1 MRVKIEEFFNLI
13 ENEGGT
19 YKVKTPS
26 GYKLIGNLYKK
37 QNKNCF
43 EIKLSNGLSLSG
55 SEDHLVEVDVNTTN
69 ETIEYVNDSFWI
81 KLKNINVGEFVYCED
96 NNIYEVTEKSEIGV
110 HNTYDLEVLDNERKY
125 ISNGIVSHNCGK
137 TAIVEG
143 LAKKIF
149 EGECPQN
156 LAGKRIVSLDMT
168 SIVAGT
174 KYRGQFEERMK
185 VIMEELYNNPDIII
199 FIDEIHTMIGAGN
212 ASGSMDASNIFKPA
226 LSRGE
231 LQCIGATTLEEYRK
245 NIEKDG
251 ALERRFQKVM
261 VDPSTKEETFQ
272 ILKNVKEKY
281 EDHHKVT
288 YTDDILWLCV
298 ELADRY
304 ITDREFP
311 DKAFDIIDEVGARSQ
326 VEIKLPEIIEDLKRQ
341 LQDIKEEK
349 VNVINSQKYEEAAN
363 LRDKER
369 KVLTDLEREKTE
381 FEKNRNQFK
390 REVTED
396 IVYDV
401 TSLMTKIPISKIST
415 DETEQL
421 KTLKENLFTKVI
433 GQDDAVGKISRAIQR
448 NKVGLNDPKKPIFS
462 GLLVGN
468 SGVGKTE
475 LAKQLAKHMFNS
487 EDALIRL
494 DMSEFSDKISTSK
507 LTGTSPGY
515 VGYEDGS
522 PFLNKIKN
530 KPYSV
535 ILLDEIEKAHPEI
548 FNVFLQ
554 MLDEGFLTD
563 SHGRKINF
571 KNCIILMTSN
581 VGTKVVQDFG
591 TGVGFSTI
599 SKTEKKEE
607 EIKSVLEKELFKK
620 FAPEFINR
628 FDEIIYFKDLNE
640 DDLLKIVELELEKVY
655 ERIKNIDFELE
666 VDASLKKHIIS
677 VGTDTRFGARILKRT
692 IQKWVDDAVTDKVI
706 SDNPEKG
713 SKFILSYNDK
723 DKKTEVKVKKPTKRK
738 NKIG

>member
-1 MRVKIEEFFNLI
+1 MIESADN
-13 ENEGGT
+13 NEKDKTKKPESGA
-19 YKVKTPS
+19 KTP
-26 GYKLIGNLYKK
+26 
-37 QNKNCF
+37 
-43 EIKLSNGLSLSG
+43 
-55 SEDHLVEVDVNTTN
+55 
-69 ETIEYVNDSFWI
+69 
-81 KLKNINVGEFVYCED
+81 
-96 NNIYEVTEKSEIGV
+96 
-110 HNTYDLEVLDNERKY
+110 VLDNFSRDLIKAAEEGKLDPIIGREQEINRIAQILSRRKKNNP
-125 ISNGIVSHNCGK
+125 IIIGEPGCGK

-149 EGECPQN
+149 EGDCPQN
-156 LAGKRIVSLDMT
+156 LVGKRIVSLDLT
-168 SIVAGT
+168 SVVAGT

-185 VIMEELYNNPDIII
+185 VIIEELYANPDIII

-231 LQCIGATTLEEYRK
+231 IQCIGATTLEEYRK

-251 ALERRFQKVM
+251 ALERRFQKVI
-261 VDPSTKEETFQ
+261 VDPSTKEETLE
-272 ILKNVKEKY
+272 ILKQSKDRYEK
-281 EDHHKVT
+281 HHKVK
-288 YTDDILWLCV
+288 YNEDILKLCV

-326 VEIKLPEIIEDLKRQ
+326 VEIKLPEVIEKLKKEAQ
-341 LQDIKEEK
+341 EIKSLKIE
-349 VNVINSQKYEEAAN
+349 VINKQKYEEAAN
-363 LRDKER
+363 LRDRER
-369 KVLTDLEREKTE
+369 KVLSELQKEKE
-381 FEKNRNQFK
+381 NFEKNRDLYRK
-390 REVTED
+390 EVTED

-401 TSLMTKIPISKIST
+401 TSLMTKIPINKITT
-415 DETEQL
+415 DESIQL
-421 KTLKENLFTKVI
+421 ASLNEVLNSKVI
-433 GQDDAVGKISRAIQR
+433 GQNEAVSKIARAIQR

-462 GLLVGN
+462 GLLIGN

-494 DMSEFSDKISTSK
+494 DMSEFSDKVATSK

-563 SHGRKINF
+563 GHGRKINF

-581 VGTKVVQDFG
+581 VGTRVVQQFG
-591 TGVGFSTI
+591 TGVGFST
-599 SKTEKKEE
+599 SHKEETKDE
-607 EIKSVLEKELFKK
+607 EIKSLLEKELFKK

-628 FDEIIYFKDLNE
+628 FDDIVYFKDLND
-640 DDLLKIVELELEKVY
+640 DDLMKILNLELEKLYSRVL
-655 ERIKNIDFELE
+655 NLE
-666 VDASLKKHIIS
+666 YNVQVEDSLKNHLIK
-677 VGTDTRFGARILKRT
+677 VGADTRFGARILKRT
-692 IQKWVDDAVTDKVI
+692 VQKWIDDAITEKI
-706 SDNPEKG
+706 LLDNPEKN
-713 SKFILSYNDK
+713 STFVLSFDEKNN
-723 DKKTEVKVKKPTKRK
+723 KTEVKLKKPTKRK
-738 NKIG
+738 K

>member
-1 MRVKIEEFFNLI
+1 MIESADN
-13 ENEGGT
+13 NEKDKAKKPETGA
-19 YKVKTPS
+19 KTP
-26 GYKLIGNLYKK
+26 
-37 QNKNCF
+37 
-43 EIKLSNGLSLSG
+43 
-55 SEDHLVEVDVNTTN
+55 
-69 ETIEYVNDSFWI
+69 
-81 KLKNINVGEFVYCED
+81 
-96 NNIYEVTEKSEIGV
+96 
-110 HNTYDLEVLDNERKY
+110 VLDNFSRDLIKVAEEGKLDPIIGREQEINRIAQILSRRKKNNP
-125 ISNGIVSHNCGK
+125 IIIGEPGCGK

-149 EGECPQN
+149 EGDCPQN
-156 LAGKRIVSLDMT
+156 LVGKRIVSLDLT
-168 SIVAGT
+168 SVVAGT

-185 VIMEELYNNPDIII
+185 VIIEELYANPDIII

-212 ASGSMDASNIFKPA
+212 TSGSMDASNIFKPA

-231 LQCIGATTLEEYRK
+231 IQCIGATTLEEYRK

-251 ALERRFQKVM
+251 ALERRFQKVV
-261 VDPSTKEETFQ
+261 VDPSTKEETLE
-272 ILKNVKEKY
+272 ILKQSKDRYEK
-281 EDHHKVT
+281 HHKVK
-288 YTDDILWLCV
+288 YSEDILKLCV

-326 VEIKLPEIIEDLKRQ
+326 VEIKLPEVIEKLKKEAQ
-341 LQDIKEEK
+341 EIKSLKIE
-349 VNVINSQKYEEAAN
+349 VINKQKYEEAAD
-363 LRDKER
+363 LRDRER
-369 KVLTDLEREKTE
+369 KVLGELQKEKE
-381 FEKNRNQFK
+381 NFEKNRDLYRK
-390 REVTED
+390 EVTED

-401 TSLMTKIPISKIST
+401 TSLMTKIPINKITT
-415 DETEQL
+415 DESIQL
-421 KTLKENLFTKVI
+421 ASLNEVLNSKVI
-433 GQDDAVGKISRAIQR
+433 GQNEAVSKIARAIQR

-462 GLLVGN
+462 GLLIGN

-494 DMSEFSDKISTSK
+494 DMSEFSDKVATSK

-563 SHGRKINF
+563 GHGRKINF

-581 VGTKVVQDFG
+581 VGTRVVQQFG
-591 TGVGFSTI
+591 TGVGFST
-599 SKTEKKEE
+599 SHKEETKDE
-607 EIKSVLEKELFKK
+607 EIKSLLEKELFKK

-628 FDEIIYFKDLNE
+628 FDDIVYFKDLND
-640 DDLLKIVELELEKVY
+640 DDLMKILNLELEKLYGRVL
-655 ERIKNIDFELE
+655 NLE
-666 VDASLKKHIIS
+666 YNVQVEDSLKNHLIK

-692 IQKWVDDAVTDKVI
+692 VQKWIDDAITEKI
-706 SDNPEKG
+706 LSDNPEKN
-713 SKFILSYNDK
+713 STFVLSFDEKNI
-723 DKKTEVKVKKPTKRK
+723 KTEVKIKKPTKRK
-738 NKIG
+738 K

>member
-1 MRVKIEEFFNLI
+1 MIESVDGSEKSKKQQD
-13 ENEGGT
+13 GSS
-19 YKVKTPS
+19 KTP
-26 GYKLIGNLYKK
+26 
-37 QNKNCF
+37 
-43 EIKLSNGLSLSG
+43 
-55 SEDHLVEVDVNTTN
+55 
-69 ETIEYVNDSFWI
+69 
-81 KLKNINVGEFVYCED
+81 
-96 NNIYEVTEKSEIGV
+96 
-110 HNTYDLEVLDNERKY
+110 VLDNFSRDLIKLAQDGKLDPVVGREDEINRIAQILSRRKKNNP
-125 ISNGIVSHNCGK
+125 IILGEPGCGK

-149 EGECPQN
+149 EGDCPQN
-156 LAGKRIVSLDMT
+156 LTGKRIVSLDMT
-168 SIVAGT
+168 SVVAGT

-185 VIMEELYNNPDIII
+185 VIMEELYANPDIII

-212 ASGSMDASNIFKPA
+212 SSGSMDASNIFKPA

-261 VDPSTKEETFQ
+261 VDPSSKEETFE
-272 ILKNVKEKY
+272 ILQNSKERY
-281 EDHHKVT
+281 EDHHKVK
-288 YTDDILWLCV
+288 YSDEILRLCV

-326 VEIKLPEIIEDLKRQ
+326 VEIKLPEIIEQLKKQAQEIREDK
-341 LQDIKEEK
+341 LR
-349 VNVINSQKYEEAAN
+349 VINSQKYEEAAS

-369 KVLTDLEREKTE
+369 KVLAELDKEKAE
-381 FEKNRNQFK
+381 FEKNRNLFK
-390 REVTED
+390 KEVTED
-396 IVYDV
+396 VVYDV
-401 TSLMTKIPISKIST
+401 VSLMTKIPINKIST

-421 KTLKENLFTKVI
+421 KTLKDNLTTKVI
-433 GQDDAVGKISRAIQR
+433 GQDEAVAKIARAIQR
-448 NKVGLNDPKKPIFS
+448 NRVGLNDPKKPIFS
-462 GLLVGN
+462 GLLIGN

-494 DMSEFSDKISTSK
+494 DMSEFSDKVATSK

-563 SHGRKINF
+563 GHGRKINF
-571 KNCIILMTSN
+571 KNTIILMTSN
-581 VGTKVVQDFG
+581 VGTRAVQQFG
-591 TGVGFSTI
+591 TGVGFSTTTKI
-599 SKTEKKEE
+599 GQKDE
-607 EIKSVLEKELFKK
+607 EIKSLLEKELFKK
-620 FAPEFINR
+620 FVPEFINR
-628 FDEIIYFKDLNE
+628 FDDIIYFKDLDDN
-640 DDLLKIVELELEKVY
+640 DLLKIVDLELEKLY
-655 ERIKNIDFELE
+655 KRIEGSEFGVE
-666 VDASLKKHIIS
+666 VEESLKKHLIKS
-677 VGTDTRFGARILKRT
+677 STDNRFGARILKRT
-692 IQKWVDDAVTDKVI
+692 IQKWIDDTITEKI
-706 SDNPEKG
+706 LSDNPEKG
-713 SKFILSYNDK
+713 SKFILSYNEK
-723 DKKTEVKVKKPTKRK
+723 DNKTEVKTKKPTKRK
-738 NKIG
+738 TK

>member
-1 MRVKIEEFFNLI
+1 MIDSADG
-13 ENEGGT
+13 NEKPKNKT
-19 YKVKTPS
+19 QDSSSKTP
-26 GYKLIGNLYKK
+26 
-37 QNKNCF
+37 
-43 EIKLSNGLSLSG
+43 
-55 SEDHLVEVDVNTTN
+55 
-69 ETIEYVNDSFWI
+69 
-81 KLKNINVGEFVYCED
+81 
-96 NNIYEVTEKSEIGV
+96 
-110 HNTYDLEVLDNERKY
+110 VLDNFSRDLIKAAEEGKLDPVIGREDEINRIAQILSRRKKNNP
-125 ISNGIVSHNCGK
+125 IIIGEPGCGK

-149 EGECPQN
+149 EGDCPQN

-168 SIVAGT
+168 SVVAGT

-185 VIMEELYNNPDIII
+185 VIMEELYDHPDIIV

-212 ASGSMDASNIFKPA
+212 SSGSMDASNIFKPA

-251 ALERRFQKVM
+251 ALERRFQKVV
-261 VDPSTKEETFQ
+261 VDPSTKEETLQ
-272 ILKNVKEKY
+272 ILQNSKDRY
-281 EDHHKVT
+281 ENHHKVS
-288 YTDDILWLCV
+288 YSDDILKLCV

-326 VEIKLPEIIEDLKRQ
+326 VEIKLPEIIEELKKEAAK
-341 LQDIKEEK
+341 IKEEK
-349 VNVINSQKYEEAAN
+349 LDVINKQKYEEAAN

-369 KVLTDLEREKTE
+369 KVLAELENEKRKFEENRDLYR
-381 FEKNRNQFK
+381 

-396 IVYDV
+396 VVYDV
-401 TSLMTKIPISKIST
+401 VSLMTKIPINKITT
-415 DETEQL
+415 DETSQL
-421 KTLKENLFTKVI
+421 ITLKDTLSTRVI
-433 GQDDAVGKISRAIQR
+433 GQDDAVAKIARAIQR
-448 NKVGLNDPKKPIFS
+448 NRVGLNDPKKPIFS
-462 GLLVGN
+462 GLLIGN

-515 VGYEDGS
+515 VGYEEGS

-554 MLDEGFLTD
+554 MLDEGMLTD
-563 SHGRKINF
+563 GHGRKINF

-591 TGVGFSTI
+591 TGVGFST
-599 SKTEKKEE
+599 STKTERKDE
-607 EIKSVLEKELFKK
+607 EIKSLLEKELFKK

-628 FDEIIYFKDLNE
+628 FDDIVYFKDLNQG
-640 DDLLKIVELELEKVY
+640 DLLKIVDLELNKFY
-655 ERIKNIDFELE
+655 ERIEKLE
-666 VDASLKKHIIS
+666 YTVDVDDTLKKHLTE

-692 IQKWVDDAVTDKVI
+692 VQKWVDDAITEKI
-706 SDNPEKG
+706 LTDNPEKG
-713 SKFILSYNDK
+713 SKFILTYNDK
-723 DKKTEVKVKKPTKRK
+723 EKKTDVKIKKPTKRK
-738 NKIG
+738 TKNPS

>member
-1 MRVKIEEFFNLI
+1 MIESFDDSEKSKNKT
-13 ENEGGT
+13 NDT
-19 YKVKTPS
+19 KTKTP
-26 GYKLIGNLYKK
+26 
-37 QNKNCF
+37 
-43 EIKLSNGLSLSG
+43 
-55 SEDHLVEVDVNTTN
+55 
-69 ETIEYVNDSFWI
+69 
-81 KLKNINVGEFVYCED
+81 
-96 NNIYEVTEKSEIGV
+96 
-110 HNTYDLEVLDNERKY
+110 VLDNFSRDLIKLAEEGKLDPVVGRENEIHRIAQILSRRKKNNP
-125 ISNGIVSHNCGK
+125 IILGEPGCGK

-149 EGECPQN
+149 EGDCPQN
-156 LAGKRIVSLDMT
+156 LSGKRIVSLDMT
-168 SIVAGT
+168 SVVAGT

-185 VIMEELYNNPDIII
+185 VIMEELYANPDIIV

-212 ASGSMDASNIFKPA
+212 SSGSMDASNIFKPA

-261 VDPSTKEETFQ
+261 VDPSTKEETLQ
-272 ILKNVKEKY
+272 ILTNVKDRY

-288 YTDDILWLCV
+288 YSDEILKLCV

-341 LQDIKEEK
+341 AQEIKDEK
-349 VNVINSQKYEEAAN
+349 VRVINSQRYEEAAN

-369 KVLTDLEREKTE
+369 KILNDLEREKSE
-381 FEKNRNQFK
+381 FEKNRNLFK
-390 REVTED
+390 REVTDD

-401 TSLMTKIPISKIST
+401 VSLMTKIPINKIST

-421 KTLKENLFTKVI
+421 KTLKETLSKKVI
-433 GQDDAVGKISRAIQR
+433 GQDDAVAKISRAIQR

-462 GLLVGN
+462 GLLIGN

-475 LAKQLAKHMFNS
+475 LAKQLAKHMFNT

-494 DMSEFSDKISTSK
+494 DMSEFSDKIATSK

-563 SHGRKINF
+563 GHGRKINF

-591 TGVGFSTI
+591 TGVGFSTN
-599 SKTEKKEE
+599 SKVEKKEE

-640 DDLLKIVELELEKVY
+640 SDLLQIVELELEKLY
-655 ERIKNIDFELE
+655 QRIEAIDFSVVVEE
-666 VDASLKKHIIS
+666 SLKKHLIN

-692 IQKWVDDAVTDKVI
+692 IQKWVDDEITDKI
-706 SDNPEKG
+706 LSDNPEKN
-713 SKFILSYNDK
+713 STFILSYDEK
-723 DKKTEVKVKKPTKRK
+723 DKKTEVKIKKPTKRK
-738 NKIG
+738 IKP

>member
-1 MRVKIEEFFNLI
+1 MIDSADG
-13 ENEGGT
+13 NEKPKNKTQDGSS
-19 YKVKTPS
+19 KTP
-26 GYKLIGNLYKK
+26 
-37 QNKNCF
+37 
-43 EIKLSNGLSLSG
+43 
-55 SEDHLVEVDVNTTN
+55 
-69 ETIEYVNDSFWI
+69 
-81 KLKNINVGEFVYCED
+81 
-96 NNIYEVTEKSEIGV
+96 
-110 HNTYDLEVLDNERKY
+110 VLDNFSRDLIKAAEEGKLDPVIGRENEINRIAQILSRRKKNNP
-125 ISNGIVSHNCGK
+125 IIIGEPGCGK

-149 EGECPQN
+149 EGDCPQN

-168 SIVAGT
+168 SVVAGT

-185 VIMEELYNNPDIII
+185 VIMEELYNHPDIIV

-212 ASGSMDASNIFKPA
+212 SSGSMDASNIFKPA

-251 ALERRFQKVM
+251 ALERRFQKVV
-261 VDPSTKEETFQ
+261 VDPSTKEETLQ
-272 ILKNVKEKY
+272 ILQNSKDRY
-281 EDHHKVT
+281 ENHHKVS
-288 YTDDILWLCV
+288 YSDDILKLCV

-326 VEIKLPEIIEDLKRQ
+326 VEIKLPEIIENLKKEAAK
-341 LQDIKEEK
+341 IKEEK
-349 VNVINSQKYEEAAN
+349 VDVINKQKYEEAAN

-369 KVLTDLEREKTE
+369 KILSELENEKQKFEQNRDLYR
-381 FEKNRNQFK
+381 

-396 IVYDV
+396 VVYDV
-401 TSLMTKIPISKIST
+401 VSLMTKIPINKIST
-415 DETEQL
+415 DETSQL
-421 KTLKENLFTKVI
+421 ITLKDTLSTRVI
-433 GQDDAVGKISRAIQR
+433 GQDDAVAKIARAIQR
-448 NKVGLNDPKKPIFS
+448 NRVGLNDPKKPIFS
-462 GLLVGN
+462 GLLIGN

-515 VGYEDGS
+515 VGYEEGS

-554 MLDEGFLTD
+554 MLDEGMLTD
-563 SHGRKINF
+563 GHGRKINF

-591 TGVGFSTI
+591 TGVGFST
-599 SKTEKKEE
+599 STKTERKDE
-607 EIKSVLEKELFKK
+607 EIKSLLEKELFKK

-628 FDEIIYFKDLNE
+628 FDDIVYFKDLNQ
-640 DDLLKIVELELEKVY
+640 DDLLKIVDLELNKFY
-655 ERIKNIDFELE
+655 ERIEKLE
-666 VDASLKKHIIS
+666 YSVDVDDTLKKHLIE

-692 IQKWVDDAVTDKVI
+692 VQKWVDDAITEKI
-706 SDNPEKG
+706 LTDNPEKG
-713 SKFILSYNDK
+713 SKFILTYNDK
-723 DKKTEVKVKKPTKRK
+723 EKKTDVKIKKPTKRK
-738 NKIG
+738 K

>member
-1 MRVKIEEFFNLI
+1 MIESFDDSEKSKNKT
-13 ENEGGT
+13 NDT
-19 YKVKTPS
+19 KSKTP
-26 GYKLIGNLYKK
+26 
-37 QNKNCF
+37 
-43 EIKLSNGLSLSG
+43 
-55 SEDHLVEVDVNTTN
+55 
-69 ETIEYVNDSFWI
+69 
-81 KLKNINVGEFVYCED
+81 
-96 NNIYEVTEKSEIGV
+96 
-110 HNTYDLEVLDNERKY
+110 VLDNFSRDLIKLAEEGKLDPVVGRENEINRIAQILSRRKKNNP
-125 ISNGIVSHNCGK
+125 IILGEPGCGK

-149 EGECPQN
+149 EGDCPQN
-156 LAGKRIVSLDMT
+156 LSGKRIVSLDMT
-168 SIVAGT
+168 SVVAGT

-185 VIMEELYNNPDIII
+185 VIMEELYANPDIIV

-212 ASGSMDASNIFKPA
+212 SSGSMDASNIFKPA

-261 VDPSTKEETFQ
+261 VDPSTKEETLQ
-272 ILKNVKEKY
+272 ILTNVKDRY

-288 YTDDILWLCV
+288 YSDDILKLCV

-341 LQDIKEEK
+341 AQEIKEEK
-349 VNVINSQKYEEAAN
+349 VRVINSQRYEEAAN

-369 KVLTDLEREKTE
+369 KILNDLEREKSE
-381 FEKNRNQFK
+381 FEKNRNLFK
-390 REVTED
+390 REVTDD

-401 TSLMTKIPISKIST
+401 VSLMTKIPISKIST

-421 KTLKENLFTKVI
+421 KTLKETLAKKVI
-433 GQDDAVGKISRAIQR
+433 GQEDAVAKISRAIQR

-462 GLLVGN
+462 GLLIGN

-475 LAKQLAKHMFNS
+475 LAKQLAKHMFNT

-494 DMSEFSDKISTSK
+494 DMSEFSDKIATSK

-563 SHGRKINF
+563 GHGRKINF

-591 TGVGFSTI
+591 TGVGFSTN
-599 SKTEKKEE
+599 SKVEKKEE

-640 DDLLKIVELELEKVY
+640 SDLLQIVELELEKLY
-655 ERIKNIDFELE
+655 QRIESIEFSVVVEE
-666 VDASLKKHIIS
+666 SLKKHLIN

-692 IQKWVDDAVTDKVI
+692 IQKWVDDAITDKI
-706 SDNPEKG
+706 LSDNPEKN
-713 SKFILSYNDK
+713 STFILSYDEKN
-723 DKKTEVKVKKPTKRK
+723 KKTEVKIKKPTKRK
-738 NKIG
+738 K

>member
-1 MRVKIEEFFNLI
+1 MIESFDDSEKSKNKT
-13 ENEGGT
+13 NDA
-19 YKVKTPS
+19 KSKTP
-26 GYKLIGNLYKK
+26 
-37 QNKNCF
+37 
-43 EIKLSNGLSLSG
+43 
-55 SEDHLVEVDVNTTN
+55 
-69 ETIEYVNDSFWI
+69 
-81 KLKNINVGEFVYCED
+81 
-96 NNIYEVTEKSEIGV
+96 
-110 HNTYDLEVLDNERKY
+110 VLDNFSRDLIKLAEEGKLDPVVGRENEIHRIAQILSRRKKNNP
-125 ISNGIVSHNCGK
+125 IILGEPGCGK

-149 EGECPQN
+149 EGDCPQN
-156 LAGKRIVSLDMT
+156 LSGKRIVSLDMT
-168 SIVAGT
+168 SVVAGT

-212 ASGSMDASNIFKPA
+212 SSGSMDASNIFKPA

-261 VDPSTKEETFQ
+261 VDPSTKEETLQ
-272 ILKNVKEKY
+272 ILTNVKDRY

-288 YTDDILWLCV
+288 YSDDILKLCV

-341 LQDIKEEK
+341 AQEIKEEK
-349 VNVINSQKYEEAAN
+349 VRVINSQRYEEAAN

-369 KVLTDLEREKTE
+369 KILNDLEREKSE
-381 FEKNRNQFK
+381 FEKNRNLFK
-390 REVTED
+390 REVTDD

-401 TSLMTKIPISKIST
+401 VSLMTKIPISKIST

-421 KTLKENLFTKVI
+421 KTLKETLSKKVI
-433 GQDDAVGKISRAIQR
+433 GQEDAVAKISRAIQR

-462 GLLVGN
+462 GLLIGN

-475 LAKQLAKHMFNS
+475 LAKQLAKHMFNT

-494 DMSEFSDKISTSK
+494 DMSEFSDKIATSK

-563 SHGRKINF
+563 GHGRKINF
-571 KNCIILMTSN
+571 KNCIILMT
-581 VGTKVVQDFG
+581 
-591 TGVGFSTI
+591 GVGFSTGTKI
-599 SKTEKKEE
+599 DKREE

-628 FDEIIYFKDLNE
+628 FDEIIYFKDLSE
-640 DDLLKIVELELEKVY
+640 TDLLKIVDLELEKVY
-655 ERIKNIDFELE
+655 KRIESIEFDLE
-666 VDASLKKHIIS
+666 VEESLKKHIIS

-692 IQKWVDDAVTDKVI
+692 IQKWVDDSVTEKI
-706 SDNPEKG
+706 LSDNPEKG
-713 SKFILSYNDK
+713 SKFILSYNET

-738 NKIG
+738 K

>member
-1 MRVKIEEFFNLI
+1 MIESADN
-13 ENEGGT
+13 NEKDKAKKPETGG
-19 YKVKTPS
+19 KTP
-26 GYKLIGNLYKK
+26 
-37 QNKNCF
+37 
-43 EIKLSNGLSLSG
+43 
-55 SEDHLVEVDVNTTN
+55 
-69 ETIEYVNDSFWI
+69 
-81 KLKNINVGEFVYCED
+81 
-96 NNIYEVTEKSEIGV
+96 
-110 HNTYDLEVLDNERKY
+110 VLDNFSRDLIKAAEEGKLDPIIGREQEINRIAQILSRRKKNNP
-125 ISNGIVSHNCGK
+125 IIIGEPGCGK

-149 EGECPQN
+149 EGDCPQN
-156 LAGKRIVSLDMT
+156 LVGKRIVSLDLT
-168 SIVAGT
+168 SVVAGT

-185 VIMEELYNNPDIII
+185 VIIEELYANPDIII

-231 LQCIGATTLEEYRK
+231 IQCIGATTLEEYRK

-251 ALERRFQKVM
+251 ALERRFQKVV
-261 VDPSTKEETFQ
+261 VDPSTKEETLE
-272 ILKNVKEKY
+272 ILKQSKDRYEK
-281 EDHHKVT
+281 HHKVK
-288 YTDDILWLCV
+288 YSEDILKLCV

-326 VEIKLPEIIEDLKRQ
+326 VEIKLPEVIEKLKKEAQ
-341 LQDIKEEK
+341 EIKSLKIE
-349 VNVINSQKYEEAAN
+349 VINKQKYEEAAD
-363 LRDKER
+363 LRDRER
-369 KVLTDLEREKTE
+369 KVLGELQKEKE
-381 FEKNRNQFK
+381 NFEKNRDLYRK
-390 REVTED
+390 EVTED

-401 TSLMTKIPISKIST
+401 TSLMTKIPINKITT
-415 DETEQL
+415 DESIQL
-421 KTLKENLFTKVI
+421 ASLNEVLNSKVI
-433 GQDDAVGKISRAIQR
+433 GQNEAVSKIARAIQR

-462 GLLVGN
+462 GLLIGN

-494 DMSEFSDKISTSK
+494 DMSEFSDKVATSK

-563 SHGRKINF
+563 GHGRKINF

-581 VGTKVVQDFG
+581 VGTRVVQQFG
-591 TGVGFSTI
+591 TGVGFST
-599 SKTEKKEE
+599 SHKEETKDE
-607 EIKSVLEKELFKK
+607 EIKSLLEKELFKK

-628 FDEIIYFKDLNE
+628 FDDIVYFKDLND
-640 DDLLKIVELELEKVY
+640 DDLMKILNLELEKLYSRVL
-655 ERIKNIDFELE
+655 NLE
-666 VDASLKKHIIS
+666 YNVQVEDSLKNHLIK

-692 IQKWVDDAVTDKVI
+692 VQKWIDDAITEKI
-706 SDNPEKG
+706 LSDNPEKN
-713 SKFILSYNDK
+713 STFVLSFDEKNI
-723 DKKTEVKVKKPTKRK
+723 KTEVKIKKPTKRK
-738 NKIG
+738 K

>member
-1 MRVKIEEFFNLI
+1 MIDSADSSDKSKPKSQDS
-13 ENEGGT
+13 GS
-19 YKVKTPS
+19 KTP
-26 GYKLIGNLYKK
+26 
-37 QNKNCF
+37 
-43 EIKLSNGLSLSG
+43 
-55 SEDHLVEVDVNTTN
+55 
-69 ETIEYVNDSFWI
+69 
-81 KLKNINVGEFVYCED
+81 
-96 NNIYEVTEKSEIGV
+96 
-110 HNTYDLEVLDNERKY
+110 VLDNFSRDLIKSAEEGKLDPVIGREGEINRIAQILSRRKKNNP
-125 ISNGIVSHNCGK
+125 IILGEPGCGK

-149 EGECPQN
+149 EGNCPQN
-156 LAGKRIVSLDMT
+156 LMGKRIVSLDLT
-168 SIVAGT
+168 SVVAGT

-251 ALERRFQKVM
+251 ALERRFQKVL
-261 VDPSTKEETFQ
+261 VDPSSKEETLQ
-272 ILKNVKEKY
+272 ILNQSKERY
-281 EDHHKVT
+281 ENFHKVI
-288 YTDDILWLCV
+288 YSDEILKLCV

-326 VEIKLPEIIEDLKRQ
+326 VEVKLPEVIENLKKEAAG
-341 LQDIKEEK
+341 IKDKKME
-349 VNVINSQKYEEAAN
+349 VINKQKYEEAAD

-369 KVLTDLEREKTE
+369 KILHELEKEKE
-381 FEKNRNQFK
+381 NFEKNRNLFK
-390 REVTED
+390 KEVTED
-396 IVYDV
+396 VVYDV
-401 TSLMTKIPISKIST
+401 VSLMTKIPIHKITT
-415 DETEQL
+415 DETEKL
-421 KTLKENLFTKVI
+421 INLNDNLSTKIV
-433 GQDDAVGKISRAIQR
+433 GQNEAVAKISRAIQR

-462 GLLVGN
+462 GLLIGN

-475 LAKQLAKHMFNS
+475 LAKQLAIHMFNT

-494 DMSEFSDKISTSK
+494 DMSEFSDKIATSK

-554 MLDEGFLTD
+554 LLDEGFLTD
-563 SHGRKINF
+563 GHGRKINF

-581 VGTKVVQDFG
+581 VGTRVVQDFG
-591 TGVGFSTI
+591 TGVGFNTSTKI
-599 SKTEKKEE
+599 ERKDD
-607 EIKSVLEKELFKK
+607 EIKALLEKELFKK

-628 FDEIIYFKDLNE
+628 FDDIVYFKDLNQ
-640 DDLLKIVELELEKVY
+640 DDLLKIVDLELNKFY
-655 ERIKNIDFELE
+655 ERIEKLEYTVE
-666 VDASLKKHIIS
+666 VDDTLKKHLIE

-692 IQKWVDDAVTDKVI
+692 VQKWVDDAITEKI
-706 SDNPEKG
+706 LTDNPEKN
-713 SKFILSYNDK
+713 SKFILTYNEK
-723 DKKTEVKVKKPTKRK
+723 DKKTDVKIKKPTKRK
-738 NKIG
+738 LKS

>member
-1 MRVKIEEFFNLI
+1 MIESADN
-13 ENEGGT
+13 NEKDKSKKPETGA
-19 YKVKTPS
+19 KTP
-26 GYKLIGNLYKK
+26 
-37 QNKNCF
+37 
-43 EIKLSNGLSLSG
+43 
-55 SEDHLVEVDVNTTN
+55 
-69 ETIEYVNDSFWI
+69 
-81 KLKNINVGEFVYCED
+81 
-96 NNIYEVTEKSEIGV
+96 
-110 HNTYDLEVLDNERKY
+110 VLDNFSRDLIKSAEEGKLDPIIGREQEINRIAQILSRRKKNNP
-125 ISNGIVSHNCGK
+125 IIIGEPGCGK

-149 EGECPQN
+149 EGDCPQN
-156 LAGKRIVSLDMT
+156 LVGKRIVSLDLT
-168 SIVAGT
+168 SVVAGT

-185 VIMEELYNNPDIII
+185 VIIEELYANPDIII

-212 ASGSMDASNIFKPA
+212 TSGSMDASNIFKPA

-251 ALERRFQKVM
+251 ALERRFQKVI
-261 VDPSTKEETFQ
+261 VDPSTKEETLE
-272 ILKNVKEKY
+272 ILKQSKDRYEK
-281 EDHHKVT
+281 HHKVK
-288 YTDDILWLCV
+288 YSEDILKLCV

-326 VEIKLPEIIEDLKRQ
+326 VEIKLPEIIEKLKKEAQ
-341 LQDIKEEK
+341 EIKSLKME
-349 VNVINSQKYEEAAN
+349 VINKQKYEEAAN
-363 LRDKER
+363 LRDRER
-369 KVLTDLEREKTE
+369 KVLSELQKEKE
-381 FEKNRNQFK
+381 NFEKNRDLYRK
-390 REVTED
+390 EVTED

-401 TSLMTKIPISKIST
+401 TSLMTKIPISKITT
-415 DETEQL
+415 DESIQL
-421 KTLKENLFTKVI
+421 ASLNEVLNTKVI
-433 GQDDAVGKISRAIQR
+433 GQNEAVSKIARAIQR

-462 GLLVGN
+462 GLLIGN

-487 EDALIRL
+487 EDAIIRL
-494 DMSEFSDKISTSK
+494 DMSEFSDKVATSK

-563 SHGRKINF
+563 GHGRKINF

-581 VGTKVVQDFG
+581 VGTRVVQQFG
-591 TGVGFSTI
+591 TGVGFST
-599 SKTEKKEE
+599 SHKEETKDE
-607 EIKSVLEKELFKK
+607 EIKSLLEKELFKK

-628 FDEIIYFKDLNE
+628 FDDIVYFKDLND
-640 DDLLKIVELELEKVY
+640 DDLMKILNLELEKLYSRVL
-655 ERIKNIDFELE
+655 NLE
-666 VDASLKKHIIS
+666 YNVQVEDSLKNHLIK

-692 IQKWVDDAVTDKVI
+692 VQKWIDDAITEKI
-706 SDNPEKG
+706 LSDNPEKN
-713 SKFILSYNDK
+713 STFVLSFDEKNN
-723 DKKTEVKVKKPTKRK
+723 KTEVKLKKPTKRK
-738 NKIG
+738 K

>member
-1 MRVKIEEFFNLI
+1 MIESADN
-13 ENEGGT
+13 NEKDKGKKTETTG
-19 YKVKTPS
+19 KTP
-26 GYKLIGNLYKK
+26 
-37 QNKNCF
+37 
-43 EIKLSNGLSLSG
+43 
-55 SEDHLVEVDVNTTN
+55 
-69 ETIEYVNDSFWI
+69 
-81 KLKNINVGEFVYCED
+81 
-96 NNIYEVTEKSEIGV
+96 
-110 HNTYDLEVLDNERKY
+110 VLDNFSRDLIKAAEEGKLDPIIGREQEINRIAQILSRRKKNNP
-125 ISNGIVSHNCGK
+125 IIIGEPGCGK

-149 EGECPQN
+149 EGDCPQN
-156 LAGKRIVSLDMT
+156 LVSKRIVSLDLT
-168 SIVAGT
+168 SVVAGT

-185 VIMEELYNNPDIII
+185 VIIEELYANPDIII

-231 LQCIGATTLEEYRK
+231 IQCIGATTLEEYRK

-251 ALERRFQKVM
+251 ALERRFQKVV
-261 VDPSTKEETFQ
+261 VDPSTKEETLE
-272 ILKNVKEKY
+272 ILKQSKDRYEK
-281 EDHHKVT
+281 HHKVR
-288 YTDDILWLCV
+288 YSEDILKLCV

-311 DKAFDIIDEVGARSQ
+311 DKAFDILDEVGARSQ
-326 VEIKLPEIIEDLKRQ
+326 VEIKLPESIEKLKKEAQ
-341 LQDIKEEK
+341 EIKEQKIE
-349 VNVINSQKYEEAAN
+349 VINKQRYEEAAN
-363 LRDKER
+363 LRDRER
-369 KVLTDLEREKTE
+369 KVLSELQKEKE
-381 FEKNRNQFK
+381 DFEKNRDLYRK
-390 REVTED
+390 EVTEE

-401 TSLMTKIPISKIST
+401 TSLMTKIPINKITT
-415 DETEQL
+415 DESIQL
-421 KTLKENLFTKVI
+421 ASLNEVLNTRVI
-433 GQDDAVGKISRAIQR
+433 GQNEAVSKIARAIQR

-462 GLLVGN
+462 GLLIGN

-563 SHGRKINF
+563 GHGRKINF

-581 VGTKVVQDFG
+581 VGTKVVQQFG
-591 TGVGFSTI
+591 TGVGFST
-599 SKTEKKEE
+599 SHKEETKDE
-607 EIKSVLEKELFKK
+607 EIKSLLEKELFKK

-628 FDEIIYFKDLNE
+628 FDDIVYFKDLN
-640 DDLLKIVELELEKVY
+640 DNDLMKILNLELEKLYTRVSNLEY
-655 ERIKNIDFELE
+655 NVE
-666 VDASLKKHIIS
+666 VDESLKNHLIK

-692 IQKWVDDAVTDKVI
+692 VQKWVDDAITEKVLSDKPDKN
-706 SDNPEKG
+706 ST
-713 SKFILSYNDK
+713 FLLSYDEKNN
-723 DKKTEVKVKKPTKRK
+723 KTEVKIKKPTKRK
-738 NKIG
+738 K

>member
-1 MRVKIEEFFNLI
+1 MIDSAD
-13 ENEGGT
+13 GT
-19 YKVKTPS
+19 EKPKNKNQDGSGKTP
-26 GYKLIGNLYKK
+26 
-37 QNKNCF
+37 
-43 EIKLSNGLSLSG
+43 
-55 SEDHLVEVDVNTTN
+55 
-69 ETIEYVNDSFWI
+69 
-81 KLKNINVGEFVYCED
+81 
-96 NNIYEVTEKSEIGV
+96 
-110 HNTYDLEVLDNERKY
+110 VLDNFSRDLIKLAEEGKLDPVIGREDEINRIAQILSRRKKNNP
-125 ISNGIVSHNCGK
+125 IILGEPGCGK

-149 EGECPQN
+149 EGDCPQN
-156 LAGKRIVSLDMT
+156 LANKRIVSLDMT

-185 VIMEELYNNPDIII
+185 VIIEELYANPDIII

-212 ASGSMDASNIFKPA
+212 SSGSMDASNIFKPA

-251 ALERRFQKVM
+251 ALERRFQKVI
-261 VDPSTKEETFQ
+261 VDPSTKEETLE
-272 ILKNVKEKY
+272 ILQNSKDRYEK
-281 EDHHKVT
+281 HHKVS
-288 YTDDILWLCV
+288 YSDDILKLCV

-326 VEIKLPEIIEDLKRQ
+326 VEIKLPEIIEDLKKQAQ
-341 LQDIKEEK
+341 LIKEEK
-349 VNVINSQKYEEAAN
+349 LDVINKQKYEEAAN

-369 KVLTDLEREKTE
+369 KILAYLAKEKE
-381 FEKNRNQFK
+381 NFENNRDQNK
-390 REVTED
+390 RVVTED
-396 IVYDV
+396 VVYDV
-401 TSLMTKIPISKIST
+401 VSLMTKIPINKITS
-415 DETEQL
+415 DETQQL
-421 KTLKENLFTKVI
+421 ITLKETLSTKVI
-433 GQDDAVGKISRAIQR
+433 GQEDAVAKISRSIQR
-448 NKVGLNDPKKPIFS
+448 NKVGLSDPKKPIFS
-462 GLLVGN
+462 GLLIGN

-494 DMSEFSDKISTSK
+494 DMSEFSDKIATSK

-563 SHGRKINF
+563 GHGRKINF

-581 VGTKVVQDFG
+581 VGTRVIQDFG
-591 TGVGFSTI
+591 TGLGFTTNTKI
-599 SKTEKKEE
+599 ERRED

-628 FDEIIYFKDLNE
+628 FDDIVYFKDLNE
-640 DDLLKIVELELEKVY
+640 EDLLKIVDLELNKFY
-655 ERIKNIDFELE
+655 ERIGQLDFQVE
-666 VDASLKKHIIS
+666 VDDTLKKHLTE

-692 IQKWVDDAVTDKVI
+692 VQKWVDDAITEKI
-706 SDNPEKG
+706 LTDNPEKG
-713 SKFILSYNDK
+713 STFILTYNEK
-723 DKKTEVKVKKPTKRK
+723 DKKTDVKIKKPTKRK
-738 NKIG
+738 LKQ

>member
-1 MRVKIEEFFNLI
+1 MIDSADSSDKSKPKSQDS
-13 ENEGGT
+13 GS
-19 YKVKTPS
+19 KTP
-26 GYKLIGNLYKK
+26 
-37 QNKNCF
+37 
-43 EIKLSNGLSLSG
+43 
-55 SEDHLVEVDVNTTN
+55 
-69 ETIEYVNDSFWI
+69 
-81 KLKNINVGEFVYCED
+81 
-96 NNIYEVTEKSEIGV
+96 
-110 HNTYDLEVLDNERKY
+110 VLDNFSRDLIKSAEEGKLDPVIGREGEINRIAQILSRRKKNNP
-125 ISNGIVSHNCGK
+125 IILGEPGCGK

-149 EGECPQN
+149 EGNCPQN
-156 LAGKRIVSLDMT
+156 LMGKRIVSLDLT
-168 SIVAGT
+168 SVVAGT

-251 ALERRFQKVM
+251 ALERRFQKVL
-261 VDPSTKEETFQ
+261 VDPSSKEETLQ
-272 ILKNVKEKY
+272 ILNQSKERY
-281 EDHHKVT
+281 ENFHKVI
-288 YTDDILWLCV
+288 YSDEILKLCV

-326 VEIKLPEIIEDLKRQ
+326 VEVKLPEVIENLKKEAAG
-341 LQDIKEEK
+341 IKDKKME
-349 VNVINSQKYEEAAN
+349 VINKQKYEEAAD
-363 LRDKER
+363 LRDMER
-369 KVLTDLEREKTE
+369 KILHELEKEKE
-381 FEKNRNQFK
+381 NFEKNRNLFK
-390 REVTED
+390 KEVTED
-396 IVYDV
+396 VVYDV
-401 TSLMTKIPISKIST
+401 VSLMTKIPIHKITT
-415 DETEQL
+415 DETEKL
-421 KTLKENLFTKVI
+421 INLNDNLSTKIV
-433 GQDDAVGKISRAIQR
+433 GQNEAVAKISRAIQR

-462 GLLVGN
+462 GLLIGN

-475 LAKQLAKHMFNS
+475 LAKQLAIHMFNT

-494 DMSEFSDKISTSK
+494 DMSEFSDKIATSK

-554 MLDEGFLTD
+554 LLDEGFLTD
-563 SHGRKINF
+563 GHGRKINF

-581 VGTKVVQDFG
+581 VGTRVVQDFG
-591 TGVGFSTI
+591 TGVGFNTSTKI
-599 SKTEKKEE
+599 ERKDD
-607 EIKSVLEKELFKK
+607 EIKALLEKELFKK

-628 FDEIIYFKDLNE
+628 FDDIVYFKDLNQ
-640 DDLLKIVELELEKVY
+640 DDLLKIVDLELNKFY
-655 ERIKNIDFELE
+655 ERIEKLEYTVE
-666 VDASLKKHIIS
+666 VDDTLKKHLIE

-692 IQKWVDDAVTDKVI
+692 VQKWVDDAITEKI
-706 SDNPEKG
+706 LTDNPEKN
-713 SKFILSYNDK
+713 SKFILTYNEK
-723 DKKTEVKVKKPTKRK
+723 DKKTDVKIKKPIKRK
-738 NKIG
+738 TKNPS

>member
-1 MRVKIEEFFNLI
+1 MIDSADG
-13 ENEGGT
+13 NEKPKNKT
-19 YKVKTPS
+19 QDSSSKTP
-26 GYKLIGNLYKK
+26 
-37 QNKNCF
+37 
-43 EIKLSNGLSLSG
+43 
-55 SEDHLVEVDVNTTN
+55 
-69 ETIEYVNDSFWI
+69 
-81 KLKNINVGEFVYCED
+81 
-96 NNIYEVTEKSEIGV
+96 
-110 HNTYDLEVLDNERKY
+110 VLDNFSRDLIKAAEEGKLDPVIGREDEINRIAQILSRRKKNNP
-125 ISNGIVSHNCGK
+125 IIIGEPGCGK

-149 EGECPQN
+149 EGDCPQN

-168 SIVAGT
+168 SVVAGT

-185 VIMEELYNNPDIII
+185 VIMEELYDHPDIIV

-212 ASGSMDASNIFKPA
+212 SSGSMDASNIFKPA

-251 ALERRFQKVM
+251 ALERRFQKVI
-261 VDPSTKEETFQ
+261 VDPSTKEETLQ
-272 ILKNVKEKY
+272 ILQNSKDRY
-281 EDHHKVT
+281 ENHHKVS
-288 YTDDILWLCV
+288 YSDDILKLCV

-326 VEIKLPEIIEDLKRQ
+326 VEIKLPEIIEELKKEAAK
-341 LQDIKEEK
+341 IKEEK
-349 VNVINSQKYEEAAN
+349 LDVINKQKYEEAAN

-369 KVLTDLEREKTE
+369 KVLSELENEKRKFEENRDLYR
-381 FEKNRNQFK
+381 

-396 IVYDV
+396 VVYDV
-401 TSLMTKIPISKIST
+401 VSLMTKIPINKITT
-415 DETEQL
+415 DETSQL
-421 KTLKENLFTKVI
+421 ITLKDTLSTRVI
-433 GQDDAVGKISRAIQR
+433 GQDDAVAKIARAIQR
-448 NKVGLNDPKKPIFS
+448 NRVGLNDPKKPIFS
-462 GLLVGN
+462 GLLIGN

-515 VGYEDGS
+515 VGYEEGS

-554 MLDEGFLTD
+554 MLDEGMLTD
-563 SHGRKINF
+563 GHGRKINF

-591 TGVGFSTI
+591 TGVGFST
-599 SKTEKKEE
+599 STKTERKDE
-607 EIKSVLEKELFKK
+607 EIKSLLEKELFKK

-628 FDEIIYFKDLNE
+628 FDDIVYFKDLNQ
-640 DDLLKIVELELEKVY
+640 DDLLKIVDLELNKFY
-655 ERIKNIDFELE
+655 ERIEKLE
-666 VDASLKKHIIS
+666 YTVDVDDTLKKHLIE

-692 IQKWVDDAVTDKVI
+692 VQKWVDDAITEKI
-706 SDNPEKG
+706 LTDNPEKG
-713 SKFILSYNDK
+713 SKFILTYNEK
-723 DKKTEVKVKKPTKRK
+723 EKKTDVKIKKPTKRK
-738 NKIG
+738 K

>member
-1 MRVKIEEFFNLI
+1 MIDSADG
-13 ENEGGT
+13 NEKPKNKTQDGSS
-19 YKVKTPS
+19 KTP
-26 GYKLIGNLYKK
+26 
-37 QNKNCF
+37 
-43 EIKLSNGLSLSG
+43 
-55 SEDHLVEVDVNTTN
+55 
-69 ETIEYVNDSFWI
+69 
-81 KLKNINVGEFVYCED
+81 
-96 NNIYEVTEKSEIGV
+96 
-110 HNTYDLEVLDNERKY
+110 VLDNFSRDLIKAAEEGKLDPVIGRENEINRIAQILSRRKKNNP
-125 ISNGIVSHNCGK
+125 IIIGEPGCGK

-149 EGECPQN
+149 EGDCPQN

-168 SIVAGT
+168 SVVAGT

-185 VIMEELYNNPDIII
+185 VIMEELYNHPDIIV

-212 ASGSMDASNIFKPA
+212 SSGSMDASNIFKPA

-251 ALERRFQKVM
+251 ALERRFQKVV
-261 VDPSTKEETFQ
+261 VDPSTKEETLE
-272 ILKNVKEKY
+272 ILQNSKDRY
-281 EDHHKVT
+281 ENHHKVG
-288 YTDDILWLCV
+288 YSDDILKLCV

-326 VEIKLPEIIEDLKRQ
+326 VEIKLPEIIENLKKEAAK
-341 LQDIKEEK
+341 IKEEK
-349 VNVINSQKYEEAAN
+349 VDVINKQKYEEAAN

-369 KVLTDLEREKTE
+369 KVLSELENEKQKFEQNRDLYR
-381 FEKNRNQFK
+381 

-396 IVYDV
+396 VVYDV
-401 TSLMTKIPISKIST
+401 VSLMTKIPISKIST
-415 DETEQL
+415 DETSQL
-421 KTLKENLFTKVI
+421 ITLKDTLSTRVI
-433 GQDDAVGKISRAIQR
+433 GQDDAVAKIARAIQR
-448 NKVGLNDPKKPIFS
+448 NRVGLNDPKKPIFS
-462 GLLVGN
+462 GLLIGN

-515 VGYEDGS
+515 VGYEEGS

-554 MLDEGFLTD
+554 MLDEGMLTD
-563 SHGRKINF
+563 GHGRKINF

-591 TGVGFSTI
+591 TGVGFSTLT
-599 SKTEKKEE
+599 KTERKDE
-607 EIKSVLEKELFKK
+607 EIKSLLEKELFKK

-628 FDEIIYFKDLNE
+628 FDDIVYFKDLNQ
-640 DDLLKIVELELEKVY
+640 DDLLKIVDLELNKFY
-655 ERIKNIDFELE
+655 ERIEKLE
-666 VDASLKKHIIS
+666 YTVDVDDTLKKHLIE

-692 IQKWVDDAVTDKVI
+692 VQKWVDDAITEKI
-706 SDNPEKG
+706 LTDNPEKG
-713 SKFILSYNDK
+713 SKFILTYNDK
-723 DKKTEVKVKKPTKRK
+723 EKKTDVKIKKPIKRK
-738 NKIG
+738 K

>member
-1 MRVKIEEFFNLI
+1 MIESVDG
-13 ENEGGT
+13 NEKSKNKGGEGAG
-19 YKVKTPS
+19 KTP
-26 GYKLIGNLYKK
+26 
-37 QNKNCF
+37 
-43 EIKLSNGLSLSG
+43 
-55 SEDHLVEVDVNTTN
+55 
-69 ETIEYVNDSFWI
+69 
-81 KLKNINVGEFVYCED
+81 
-96 NNIYEVTEKSEIGV
+96 
-110 HNTYDLEVLDNERKY
+110 VLDNFSRDLIKLAEEGKLDPVVGREDEINRIAQILSRRKKNNP
-125 ISNGIVSHNCGK
+125 IILGEPGCGK

-143 LAKKIF
+143 LAKKIY
-149 EGECPQN
+149 EGDCPQN
-156 LAGKRIVSLDMT
+156 LSGKRIVSLDMT

-185 VIMEELYNNPDIII
+185 VIIEELYANPDIII

-212 ASGSMDASNIFKPA
+212 TSGSMDASNIFKPA

-251 ALERRFQKVM
+251 ALERRFQKVI
-261 VDPSTKEETFQ
+261 VDPSSKEETLQ
-272 ILKNVKEKY
+272 ILQNSKERY

-288 YTDDILWLCV
+288 YTDDILKLCV

-326 VEIKLPEIIEDLKRQ
+326 VEVKLPEVIEELKRQ
-341 LQDIKEEK
+341 AQEIKEEK
-349 VNVINSQKYEEAAN
+349 VKVINSQRYEEAAN
-363 LRDKER
+363 LRDRER
-369 KVLTDLEREKTE
+369 KILNDLDREKET
-381 FEKNRNQFK
+381 FEKNRNLFK
-390 REVTED
+390 KEVTEEV
-396 IVYDV
+396 VYDV
-401 TSLMTKIPISKIST
+401 VSLMTKIPISKIST

-421 KTLKENLFTKVI
+421 KTLKETLTTRVI
-433 GQDDAVGKISRAIQR
+433 GQDDAVSKISRAIQR

-462 GLLVGN
+462 GLLIGN

-494 DMSEFSDKISTSK
+494 DMSEFSDKVSTSK

-563 SHGRKINF
+563 GHGRKINF

-591 TGVGFSTI
+591 TGVGFST
-599 SKTEKKEE
+599 STKTERKDE
-607 EIKSVLEKELFKK
+607 EIKSLLEKELFKK

-628 FDEIIYFKDLNE
+628 FDDIIYFKDLNE

-655 ERIKNIDFELE
+655 TRVNGIDFELE
-666 VDASLKKHIIS
+666 VEDSLKKHIIS
-677 VGTDTRFGARILKRT
+677 IGTDTRFGARILKRT

-713 SKFILSYNDK
+713 SKFILSYNEK
-723 DKKTEVKVKKPTKRK
+723 DKKTDVKVKKPTKRRIK
-738 NKIG
+738 NN